1 MNMNFFNQMKE
12 TAVNDVNYNM
22 SITENGAVGYKTT
35 GKDLLDMNFKVA
47 SYRHCSEK
55 EIIEDFTKAWF
66 EDKRL
71 ALLWLFYVRDVRE
84 GLGER
89 RLFRVCLKAL
99 MQDIDKAAMKET
111 IKELLKLVSEYGRFD
126 DLYSALG
133 VNKTVDT
140 IVAEIFK
147 EQLDADITNMEEWKP
162 VSLLAKWLKTESASN
177 PESRK
182 LAKWTMK
189 AVGMSARMY
198 RRTLSAL
205 RKYIDVTEVK
215 MTANEWDKID
225 YSKVPSRASLLYKN
239 AFERHDAQ
247 RYTKFIE
254 KVNKGEEKIN
264 AGVLYP
270 HDIVSKYMI
279 NSGWNSRIRNELDE
293 TLEALWKNLP
303 NTVKGDETTLVVAD
317 GSGSMEST
325 IGKTSVTALDVAN
338 ALAIYFAEK
347 AKGPYKDKY
356 ITFSSR
362 PQFVNFSQATTLRDK
377 LKIALGHSECS
388 NTNIEAVF
396 DLILDTAKRH
406 SLKQED
412 IPANILIISD
422 MEFDSQVGSYYS
434 YEYNRQN
441 PQKTLFDSIAKKY
454 KDAGYNLPRLI
465 FWNVNGRTNTIPITQ
480 NEYGVALISGFSINL
495 AKMVLSNELD
505 PYKALIDVLLSDRY
519 KSVNKAIEGIC

>member
-1 MNMNFFNQMKE
+1 MNFFNQMKE
-12 TAVNDVNYNM
+12 TATNDVNYNM
-22 SITENGAVGYKTT
+22 SITENGAIGYKTT
-35 GKDLLDMNFKVA
+35 GRDLLDMNFKVA
-47 SYRHCSEK
+47 SYRHCSER

-66 EDKRL
+66 ENKRL

-89 RLFRVCLKAL
+89 RLFRVCLRAL
-99 MQDIDKAAMKET
+99 MQDIDRLNKREAV
-111 IKELLKLVSEYGRFD
+111 KELLKLVSEYGRYD

-133 VNKTVDT
+133 INKTVDS
-140 IVAEIFK
+140 IIAEIFK
-147 EQLDADITNMEEWKP
+147 EQLDEDITNMEKGKP

-177 PESRK
+177 FESRE

-189 AVGMSARMY
+189 AVDMSARMY

-239 AFERHDAQ
+239 AFERHDEV
-247 RYTKFIE
+247 RYRKFIE
-254 KVNKGEEKIN
+254 KVNNGEEKIN

-270 HDIVSKYMI
+270 HDIVSKYMV
-279 NSGWNSRIRNELDE
+279 NSGWNSRIRKELDE

-303 NTVKGDETTLVVAD
+303 NTVKGDEMTLVVAD

-325 IGKTSVTALDVAN
+325 IGGTSVTALDVAN
-338 ALAIYFAEK
+338 ALAIYFAER

-356 ITFSSR
+356 ITFSSH
-362 PQFVNFSQATTLRDK
+362 PQFVDFSEATTLRDK

-396 DLILDTAKRH
+396 NLILDTAKRNG
-406 SLKQED
+406 LKQED

-422 MEFDSQVGSYYS
+422 MEFDSCAESNSGYYRGVNKS
-434 YEYNRQN
+434 LFNEIAERYE
-441 PQKTLFDSIAKKY
+441 K
-454 KDAGYNLPRLI
+454 AGYKLPRLV
-465 FWNVNGRTNTIPITQ
+465 FWNVNSRTGTLPVIQ
-480 NEYGVALISGFSINL
+480 NDLGVALVSGFSVNI
-495 AKMVLSNELD
+495 AKMVLSGELD
-505 PYKALIDVLLSDRY
+505 PYKCLVKELESERY
-519 KSVNKAIEGIC
+519 IPVANAIKEIV